1 MTEALRHVGRPVPQ
15 IEAAEKVTG
24 AGLYTHDLT
33 LPGMLYG
40 AILRSP
46 HAHARL
52 RRVDT
57 AAAAALPGVCAVIA
71 GAEVRRGYLNF
82 GPAHADRWP
91 LARDRVRFF
100 GEEVAAVAAET
111 PEAAAAALRAIAVDY
126 EVLPAVFAPEAA
138 LAPGAPVLHDR
149 PGLPANVAQRST
161 ADWGGIAA
169 AFAEAAHVVEGR
181 FAHGIVAPVCLETN
195 AVLASHDA
203 AAGTLDIW
211 AGTQAPFFARK
222 EVAHITGLALHAVRI
237 RPVLIGGGFGGKSQ
251 CPEPIAIAALL
262 SMRAG
267 RPVKIVLTRLEE
279 FLSGKTDHAKD
290 MRLAT
295 AADAGG
301 RLTGRRCDYVVDNGA
316 YTHMGPAYVSAV
328 RQRTSSLYRVAA
340 AGFDGRLVHSNK
352 VPGGSYRGMG
362 APQIIWAIETQIDE
376 LAERLGKDPLAYRLE
391 LANRPG
397 ETTPQGFR
405 ISTCALADCLT
416 EAARRIG
423 WDEARRRPPRTGAR
437 WRGVGLA
444 AMINPSVGVLYPE
457 GNFANVA
464 LELDAGGG
472 LRLATQAADCGTWQ
486 NTVLAQLAAEVLDV
500 APERIAVVHMDTEI
514 APDDLGSAASRVTF
528 VTGQAALNAGTSLR
542 AAVSERLAARW
553 GVAPE
558 AIAFAGDA
566 LGLPGDN
573 RRWLSW
579 AQAAALTGPLRVEGR
594 HEIDL
599 ARPDPKTGYGHY
611 AATYGF
617 GAQAAEVEVDPGTGQ
632 VRVLRV
638 VSVLDIGRVVNPLAL
653 DGQMQGGIVQ
663 GIGMALSE
671 ELVFAE
677 GRPVNTSLISY
688 KVPRIFE
695 APRIETAYVETR
707 DPTGPLGAKAGG
719 EHSINPTV
727 AAVAN
732 AVAHAT
738 GVRPRQLP
746 VTPHRLRDAL
756 AAAAAGDTPNA
767 TVTGTA
773 PGADTGPGPGTAGRR
788 APTQPWRRA
797 YNLEVAAVRAAYP
810 KLVYPALKRLGA
822 RLGRRL
828 EPATGFDIATP
839 EDLAAAL
846 ALLAGP
852 PGAARVLAGGTD
864 LLTGIRQGIV
874 SPRRLV
880 DISGLAELQGIV
892 IADDRVSIGA
902 AVTLSDILAHDG
914 VRAAVPMLAEGLE
927 LVATRQIRNVA
938 TLGGD
943 LCQEKRCWFFRSA
956 LPCFKNGGASCPC
969 YAITNDNRHH
979 AILGAGRCAA
989 PCIADAAPM
998 LTALDATAVIAGP
1011 SGPRRQ
1017 PVETLYRAAGE
1028 PRIAPGEILQRI
1040 EIPRLSDTR
1049 AAYEKYAQWRGDFPE
1064 ASAAVRLRLDGG
1076 RLRDV
1081 RLSLG
1086 GVAPLPMRARHA
1098 EAHLAA
1104 AGLGDAAIAEAAR
1117 RSLRGA
1123 LPLRDNAA
1131 KADML
1136 VAVTERALLRARD
1149 GR

>member
-15 IEAAEKVTG
+15 LEAAEKVTG
-24 AGLYTHDLT
+24 AGVYTHDLVV
-33 LPGMLYG
+33 PGMLHG

-46 HAHARL
+46 HPHARL
-52 RRVDT
+52 RRVDVS
-57 AAAAALPGVCAVIA
+57 AAAALPGVRATLC
-71 GAEVRRGYLNF
+71 GDDLERGYLNF
-82 GPAHADRWP
+82 GPAYADRWP
-91 LARDRVRFF
+91 LAREVVRFF

-111 PEAAAAALRAIAVDY
+111 EAEARAALQAIAVDY
-126 EVLPAVFAPEAA
+126 EVLPPVLSPEAA
-138 LAPGAPVLHDR
+138 LAPEAPALHRR
-149 PGLPANVAQRST
+149 PGLPPNVAQHT
-161 ADWGGIAA
+161 AADWGGIDAA
-169 AFAEAAHVVEGR
+169 LTAAAHVVEGR
-181 FAHGIVAPVCLETN
+181 FAHGVVVPVCLETN
-195 AVLASHDA
+195 AVVARFDPE
-203 AAGTLDIW
+203 AGVLDIW

-222 EVAHITGLALHAVRI
+222 EIAHVTGLPTGRVRV
-237 RPVLIGGGFGGKSQ
+237 RPILIGGGFGGKSQ
-251 CPEPIAIAALL
+251 APEPIAIAALL
-262 SMRAG
+262 ALRAG
-267 RPVKIVLTRLEE
+267 RPVKIALSRWEE
-279 FLSGKTDHAKD
+279 FVAGKTDHAKD
-290 MRLAT
+290 MRLTT
-295 AADAGG
+295 AAAEDG
-301 RLTGRRCDYVVDNGA
+301 RLLGRRCDYLVDNGA

-328 RQRTSSLYRVAA
+328 RQRTSSLYRVGA
-340 AGFDGRLVHSNK
+340 AGFDGRLVYTNK

-391 LANRPG
+391 LANRQDQ
-397 ETTPQGFR
+397 TTPQGFR
-405 ISTCALADCLT
+405 ISTCALAECLA

-423 WDEARRRPPRTGAR
+423 WEDARRDGGPRGGR

-457 GNFANVA
+457 GNFAHVA
-464 LELDAGGG
+464 LELAADGG
-472 LRLATQAADCGTWQ
+472 LRLATQTADCGTWQ
-486 NTVLAQLAAEVLDV
+486 NTVLAQFAAEALDV
-500 APERIAVVHMDTEI
+500 PPERIAVVHMDTEV

-528 VTGQAALNAGTSLR
+528 VTGRAALNAGHLLR
-542 AAVSERLAARW
+542 EAVAGRLAALW
-553 GVAPE
+553 GVE
-558 AIAFAGDA
+558 AGAIVFRGDA

-573 RRWLSW
+573 RRWLDW
-579 AQAAALTGPLRVEGR
+579 REAAALTGPLRVEGR

-599 ARPDPKTGYGHY
+599 PRPDPKTGYGHY

-617 GAQAAEVEVDPGTGQ
+617 GAQAAEVEVDPATGH

-653 DGQMQGGIVQ
+653 DGQMQGGILQ

-671 ELVFAE
+671 ELVLSE

-695 APRIETAYVETR
+695 APQIETAYVETR

-738 GVRPRQLP
+738 GVRIRRLP
-746 VTPHRLRDAL
+746 ITPHRLRDAL
-756 AAAAAGDTPNA
+756 A
-767 TVTGTA
+767 GTA
-773 PGADTGPGPGTAGRR
+773 
-788 APTQPWRRA
+788 APPRVPTEPWRRP

-810 KLVYPALKRLGA
+810 GLVFPALKRLGG
-822 RLGRRL
+822 RLGRKPEGTGRFEL
-828 EPATGFDIATP
+828 VAPA
-839 EDLAAAL
+839 DLDAAIG
-846 ALLAGP
+846 LLAGP
-852 PGAARVLAGGTD
+852 PGEARPLAGGTD
-864 LLTGIRQGIV
+864 LLTGIRQGIA
-874 SPRRLV
+874 SPKRLV
-880 DISGLAELQGIV
+880 DISALAELRGIEV
-892 IADDRVSIGA
+892 GDDRVTIGA
-902 AVTLSDILAHDG
+902 AVTLSEILAHDG
-914 VRAAVPMLAEGLE
+914 LCRAVPMLAEGLA

-956 LPCFKNGGASCPC
+956 LPCYKNGGASCPC
-969 YAITNDNRHH
+969 YAITGDNRHH

-998 LTALDATAVIAGP
+998 LTALEATAVIAGRD
-1011 SGPRRQ
+1011 GLRRQ

-1028 PRIAPGEILQRI
+1028 PRIAPGEVMRHI
-1040 EIPRLSDTR
+1040 EIPRPAGAR

-1064 ASAAVRLRLDGG
+1064 ASAAVRLLTGPDGA
-1076 RLRDV
+1076 LRDV
-1081 RLSLG
+1081 RISVG

-1104 AGLGDAAIAEAAR
+1104 AGLGDAAIAESAR
-1117 RSLRGA
+1117 RSVRGA

-1149 GR
+1149 GC